1 MRTTM
6 GEKIKDLR
14 VERHMTTR
22 QLAQQTGISE
32 AVLNGLENDSGRDV
46 GYSRIID
53 LAKFFDVPTDFLLGF
68 TESRITKNI
77 ELKEL
82 GLSDKAIAVLLA
94 KRQDNALVS
103 QLIEHGEFTNLISA
117 IDIYVKQLA
126 AKSINTINNLTAVVQ
141 RGVENYAAGVG
152 MPEGYGEAMSYIN
165 ETKVNEDEFL
175 RYRITERFNQ
185 ILRDVYAANADNAN
199 KNVPSAIAESNEMTG
214 FMLELL
220 DQVKTGEVEIET
232 PIDAVAL
239 LMVKMGVSEQE
250 MSEVM
255 EGLPDSV
262 DDVTQEMINN
272 LMEKYG
278 VAENEVSKMLLA
290 SSNVNKP
297 LSNHT

>member
-14 VERHMTTR
+14 VERHMTTK

-68 TESRITKNI
+68 TESHITKNI
-77 ELKEL
+77 ELKAL
-82 GLSDKAIAVLLA
+82 GLSDKAIEVLLA
-94 KRQDNALVS
+94 KRQDNTLVS
-103 QLIEHGEFTNLISA
+103 QLIEHGEFSNFINA

-126 AKSINTINNLTAVVQ
+126 AKSINTINNLTAVLQ
-141 RGVENYAAGVG
+141 RGIENYAAGAG
-152 MPEGYGEAMSYIN
+152 MPEGYSAAMNYIN
-165 ETKVNEDEFL
+165 ETKVDEDEFL

-214 FMLELL
+214 FMLDLL
-220 DQVKTGEVEIET
+220 DQVKAGEVEIET
-232 PIDAVAL
+232 PMDAFAL

-250 MSEVM
+250 MIEVM
-255 EGLPDSV
+255 DGLPDDGDEV
-262 DDVTQEMINN
+262 PQDMI
-272 LMEKYG
+272 MKVMKKYG
-278 VAENEVSKMLLA
+278 VNQED
-290 SSNVNKP
+290 VNKI
-297 LSNHT
+297 LHSHSIR

>member
-82 GLSDKAIAVLLA
+82 GLTDKAIKVLLA
-94 KRQDNALVS
+94 KRQDNELVS
-103 QLIEHGEFTNLISA
+103 QLIEHGEFSNLINA

-141 RGVENYAAGVG
+141 RGVENYAAGAG
-152 MPEGYGEAMSYIN
+152 MPEGYNEAMSYIN

-185 ILRDVYAANADNAN
+185 ILRDVYAANTDNDAES
-199 KNVPSAIAESNEMTG
+199 VPSAIAESNEMTG

-220 DQVKTGEVEIET
+220 DQVKAGEVEIET
-232 PIDAVAL
+232 PMDAVAL

-250 MSEVM
+250 MIEVM
-255 EGLPDSV
+255 DGLPDNCDEISK
-262 DDVTQEMINN
+262 EMINQI
-272 LMEKYG
+272 MDRYG
-278 VAENEVSKMLLA
+278 FSHEEIMKCF
-290 SSNVNKP
+290 P
-297 LSNHT
+297 NHMSVKI

>member
-1 MRTTM
+1 MRTTI

-14 VERHMTTR
+14 VERHMTTK

-82 GLSDKAIAVLLA
+82 GLTDKAIKVLLA
-94 KRQDNALVS
+94 KRQDNELVS
-103 QLIEHGEFTNLISA
+103 QLIEHGEFTNLINA

-141 RGVENYAAGVG
+141 RGVENYAASAG
-152 MPEGYGEAMSYIN
+152 MPEGYGKAMNYIN
-165 ETKVNEDEFL
+165 ETKVNEDELL

-199 KNVPSAIAESNEMTG
+199 KSVPSAIAESNEMTE

-220 DQVKTGEVEIET
+220 DQVKAGEVEIET
-232 PIDAVAL
+232 PMDAVAL

-250 MSEVM
+250 MIEVM
-255 EGLPDSV
+255 DGLPDDEEEVSE
-262 DDVTQEMINN
+262 DMLERI
-272 LMEKYG
+272 MEKYCL
-278 VAENEVSKMLLA
+278 SK
-290 SSNVNKP
+290 KQITET
-297 LSNHT
+297 LSGYGSV

>member
-14 VERHMTTR
+14 VERRMTTK
-22 QLAQQTGISE
+22 QLAQKTGISE
-32 AVLNGLENDSGRDV
+32 AVLNGLENDNGRDV

-82 GLSDKAIAVLLA
+82 GLTDKAIKVLLA

-103 QLIEHGEFTNLISA
+103 QLIEHGEFSNLINA

-141 RGVENYAAGVG
+141 RGVENYAAGAG

-214 FMLELL
+214 FMIELL
-220 DQVKTGEVEIET
+220 DQVKAGEVEIET
-232 PIDAVAL
+232 PMDAVAL

-250 MSEVM
+250 MIEVM
-255 EGLPDSV
+255 DGLPDDGDEV
-262 DDVTQEMINN
+262 PQKMIDKI
-272 LMEKYG
+272 MKTYG
-278 VAENEVSKMLLA
+278 LTEETVKETVGQFVRK
-290 SSNVNKP
+290 
-297 LSNHT
+297 